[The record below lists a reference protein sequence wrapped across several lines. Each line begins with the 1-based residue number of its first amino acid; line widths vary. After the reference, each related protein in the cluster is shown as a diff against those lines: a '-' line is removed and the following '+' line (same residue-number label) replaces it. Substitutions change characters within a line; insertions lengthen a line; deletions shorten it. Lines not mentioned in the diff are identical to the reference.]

1 MTFIVYCLDPATNRL
16 CPERLP
22 PTTIPAVV
30 QFYQALAD
38 GAIDDIF
45 TIPTQ
50 NARKKSVGNDKK
62 SVPTDT
68 ASGKSVNSS
77 VDNRDGSGNS
87 DNCGSETGVKQYWE
101 ATTAGQAWFDLCSA
115 LPGVGYLSSVKPDG
129 GSEVHYELQPNIAN
143 VCATLGVLLG
153 LKRETDTAVGRPWSM
168 KDIEECWNNHVRG
181 QAQSHSAVGGGE
193 AAREIV
199 TTQGVVRFR
208 APFSDTEMIARD
220 VGSVAFVGGRHSLD
234 IELESAHQ
242 LATVKHR
249 LGNGGSEGGG
259 AEGTASV
266 WNTAM
271 VEQLRIRYEG
281 DVRRLLSDT
290 AQVIGIGSGVTAPA
304 SVAQL
309 VCTALQSTV
318 LGDQKLTTLLA
329 LLRDNSLNYSPS
341 PRVDALILDALLTAR
356 WGEERR
362 TGAILA
368 HSAIGGDN
376 TGAVLSVTDAS
387 LTSADANIR
396 AQESVQ
402 MTLQALRLIA
412 HCRDAR
418 LAAQLV
424 RWVLQEAPTEINVAE
439 IASALMSIEPSIRNQ
454 TAFQQELKELYSP
467 DATLENSS
475 AARVLGFVLRFGA
488 DEVNMKS
495 VFATLFETG
504 RGLTLRDKL
513 LLCRLYLQ
521 HSFRR

>member
-1 MTFIVYCLDPATNRL
+1 MTFIVYCLDPATNQL
-16 CPERLP
+16 CAERLP
-22 PTTIPAVV
+22 ATTLPAVA

-38 GAIDDIF
+38 GAIDDIS

-50 NARKKSVGNDKK
+50 SARKKPAANDKK
-62 SVPTDT
+62 SAPTDT
-68 ASGKSVNSS
+68 ASGKSVNNTTST
-77 VDNRDGSGNS
+77 DNSTTHS
-87 DNCGSETGVKQYWE
+87 DNIGNGVGVKQYWD
-101 ATTAGQAWFDLCSA
+101 TSAGQAWFDLCSA
-115 LPGVGYLSSVKPDG
+115 LPGVGYLSTVKPDG
-129 GSEVHYELQPNIAN
+129 GSEVHYELQPNMAN

-153 LKRETDTAVGRPWSM
+153 LKRETDMVVGRPWSM
-168 KDIEECWNNHVRG
+168 KDIEHCWNNHVRSH
-181 QAQSHSAVGGGE
+181 AQGDTSGE

-249 LGNGGSEGGG
+249 LGSGGSEGGGGG

-266 WNTAM
+266 WNSVMA
-271 VEQLRIRYEG
+271 EQLRTQYER

-290 AQVIGIGSGVTAPA
+290 AQVIGLGSSVTA
-304 SVAQL
+304 SVGAPL
-309 VCTALQSTV
+309 VSTALQSTV
-318 LGDQKLTTLLA
+318 LGDQKLTTLLSV
-329 LLRDNSLNYSPS
+329 LRDNSLHNSPS
-341 PRVDALILDALLTAR
+341 QRVDALIIDALLTAR

-362 TGAILA
+362 SGVILA
-368 HSAIGGDN
+368 HTNNSGDN

-387 LTSADANIR
+387 LTSADAKLR
-396 AQESVQ
+396 TQESVQ

-424 RWVLQEAPTEINVAE
+424 RWVLQEAPTEVTVAK
-439 IASALMSIEPSIRNQ
+439 IASALLCIEPSVRNQ
-454 TAFQQELKELYSP
+454 TAFQQELKDLYNP

-475 AARVLGFVLRFGA
+475 TASVLGFALRFGA
-488 DEVNMKS
+488 DDVNMKS
-495 VFATLFETG
+495 LLASLFKVG
-504 RGLTLRDKL
+504 GGLTLPHKL

-521 HSFRR
+521 HSLK

>member
-1 MTFIVYCLDPATNRL
+1 MVTFIMYCLDPATNRL

-22 PTTIPAVV
+22 PTTLPAVG

-38 GAIDDIF
+38 GTINDIS

-50 NARKKSVGNDKK
+50 NAGKKPVANDKK
-62 SVPTDT
+62 TVPTDT

-77 VDNRDGSGNS
+77 VNNRDSSGNIH
-87 DNCGSETGVKQYWE
+87 NCGSETGVKQYWE

-115 LPGVGYLSSVKPDG
+115 LPGVGYLSSVKVDG
-129 GSEVHYELQPNIAN
+129 GSEVHYELQPNMAN
-143 VCATLGVLLG
+143 VCATLSVLLG
-153 LKRETDTAVGRPWSM
+153 FKREPDLAVGRPWSM

-181 QAQSHSAVGGGE
+181 QAQSHSAVDGGE

-249 LGNGGSEGGG
+249 LGSGGSEGGG

-266 WNTAM
+266 WNSAM
-271 VEQLRIRYEG
+271 VEQLRTQYEG
-281 DVRRLLSDT
+281 DVKRLLSDT
-290 AQVIGIGSGVTAPA
+290 AQVIGMGSGVTA
-304 SVAQL
+304 SSSAQF

-318 LGDQKLTTLLA
+318 LGDQKLTTLLS
-329 LLRDNSLNYSPS
+329 LLRDDSLQNSPLQ
-341 PRVDALILDALLTAR
+341 RVDALILDALLTAR

-362 TGAILA
+362 SGAILA
-368 HSAIGGDN
+368 HSSSGKDN
-376 TGAVLSVTDAS
+376 AGAVLSVTDAS
-387 LTSADANIR
+387 LTSADAKLR

-402 MTLQALRLIA
+402 MTFQALRLIA

-424 RWVLQEAPTEINVAE
+424 RWMLQEAPTEINVAE
-439 IASALMSIEPSIRNQ
+439 IASALMCIDPVIRSQ
-454 TAFQQELKELYSP
+454 PVFQQELKDLYNP

-475 AARVLGFVLRFGA
+475 TARILGFALRFGA
-488 DEVNMKS
+488 DDVNMKS
-495 VFATLFETG
+495 LLATLFKAG
-504 RGLTLRDKL
+504 GGLTVPHKL

-521 HSFRR
+521 HSLK

>member
-1 MTFIVYCLDPATNRL
+1 MMTFIMHCLDPATNRL
-16 CPERLP
+16 CLERLP
-22 PTTIPAVV
+22 LTTIPAVV

-38 GAIDDIF
+38 GAIDDIS

-50 NARKKSVGNDKK
+50 SARKKSVGNDKK
-62 SVPTDT
+62 AVPADT
-68 ASGKSVNSS
+68 NGGKSADNST
-77 VDNRDGSGNS
+77 DNRDSSGNS
-87 DNCGSETGVKQYWE
+87 DNSGSDMGVKQYWE

-115 LPGVGYLSSVKPDG
+115 LPGVGYLSTVKLNG
-129 GSEVHYELQPNIAN
+129 GSEVHYELQPNMAN

-153 LKRETDTAVGRPWSM
+153 LKREPDTAVGRPRSM
-168 KDIEECWNNHVRG
+168 KDIEHCWNNHVRSH
-181 QAQSHSAVGGGE
+181 AQGDTSGE

-249 LGNGGSEGGG
+249 LGSGGSEGGG
-259 AEGTASV
+259 AESSASV
-266 WNTAM
+266 WNNAM
-271 VEQLRIRYEG
+271 VEQLRTRYEG
-281 DVRRLLSDT
+281 DVRRVLSDT
-290 AQVIGIGSGVTAPA
+290 AQVIGIGSGVTA
-304 SVAQL
+304 SSSAQF

-341 PRVDALILDALLTAR
+341 PRVDALIIDALLTAR

-362 TGAILA
+362 TGAIIA
-368 HSAIGGDN
+368 HTSNGGEN

-387 LTSADANIR
+387 LTSADAKLR
-396 AQESVQ
+396 TQESVQ

-424 RWVLQEAPTEINVAE
+424 RWMLQEAPTEINVAK
-439 IASALMSIEPSIRNQ
+439 IASALLCIEPSVRNQ
-454 TAFQQELKELYSP
+454 TAFQQELKDLYNP

-475 AARVLGFVLRFGA
+475 TASVLRFALRFGA
-488 DEVNMKS
+488 DDVNMKS
-495 VFATLFETG
+495 LLATLFKVG
-504 RGLTLRDKL
+504 GGLTLPHKL

-521 HSFRR
+521 HSLK